1 MTGKPKKALLIVITR
16 TYAPKGDENDEY
28 ATYWEGELN
37 KAGDL
42 DTNFLDVCDFL
53 LVHGHSDMQN
63 DIKAAIEDVILK
75 EFEISNCNWEH
86 WEQVYCF
93 VHARE
98 KYRKQIKKIPN
109 IEDHVYEYGSRGTNL
124 APPDLLEQIKIKIKN
139 SFLSDYIGQILYKI
153 KEKLRGFRY
162 KQHLLYQVKER
173 LLQLRFNLEVFACEL
188 DDTFECEASEDIKSI
203 VEDIRKNLTDP
214 PLLLCT
220 SDKAGIPR
228 THEMFLKLDASQSLI
243 TIFATDLE
251 GNEPLCAKKVW
262 KSILSTG
269 PSSETLNLSKEARS
283 ELEQIRKDFENLS
296 KSIEAVLNWIKSN
309 FGQKTQVSGSEK
321 TEE

>member
-1 MTGKPKKALLIVITR
+1 MTGKAKKALLIVITR
-16 TYAPKGDENDEY
+16 IHTPKGNENDEY
-28 ATYWEGELN
+28 VTYWEGKLD
-37 KAGDL
+37 KAGEL

-63 DIKAAIEDVILK
+63 DMKAAIEKVLK
-75 EFEISNCNWEH
+75 EKEFKISD

-98 KYRKQIKKIPN
+98 EYIEQIEEKLN
-109 IEDHVYEYGSRGTNL
+109 IRGHVYVYGSRGTNL
-124 APPDLLEQIKIKIKN
+124 APQALLKQIKIKIKDG
-139 SFLSDYIGQILYKI
+139 FLSDHIDQILYKI

-162 KQHLLYQVKER
+162 KQHLLNQVKER
-173 LLQLRFNLEVFACEL
+173 LLQLRFNLEVFACES
-188 DDTFECEASEDIKSI
+188 DDTFESEASEDITSI

-228 THEMFLKLDASQSLI
+228 THEIFLKLDASQSLI
-243 TIFATDLE
+243 TMFATDLE
-251 GNEPLCAKKVW
+251 GNEPLRAKKVW

-269 PSSETLNLSKEARS
+269 PSSETLNLSEEARN
-283 ELEQIRKDFENLS
+283 ELGQIRKDFEKLS
-296 KSIEAVLNWIKSN
+296 KSIEAVLGWIKSN
-309 FGQKTQVSGSEK
+309 SDQGAQVSGS
-321 TEE
+321 